1 MTAALQ
7 AEWTKLR
14 TVRSTPWSLLIVAA
28 LTIGLGAFICSMNK
42 TQGHTTG
49 GDTDL
54 VALSLSGAY
63 FGQLAAAALGVF
75 AIAAEHSTG
84 TIRATLAASPR
95 RGQVLGAK
103 VALVGVLVLFA
114 GGIATLGAFVLGQ
127 PILRG
132 NGFSSANGWPVNTL
146 ADGAALRSVVNVALY
161 MALIALLG
169 LGVGAIVRHS
179 AGAMAIVFAV
189 LFGPFIVAAML
200 PEHAWRAMMDHAP
213 TAGLSGQEHG
223 APSSPWIGLA
233 VTGLWVAAT
242 LSVAWWLMRRRDA

>member
-14 TVRSTPWSLLIVAA
+14 TVRSTPWSLVIVAA
-28 LTIGLGAFICSMNK
+28 LTIGLGAFICSTN
-42 TQGHTTG
+42 HTEGGG
-49 GDTDL
+49 GDTDV

-63 FGQLAAAALGVF
+63 FGQLAAAALGIF

-84 TIRATLAASPR
+84 TIRATLAANPR

-103 VALVGVLVLFA
+103 IALVGGLVLGA
-114 GGIATLGAFVLGQ
+114 ALIATLGAFVVGQ
-127 PILRG
+127 PILHG
-132 NGFSSANGWPVNTL
+132 NGYEAASL
-146 ADGAALRSVVNVALY
+146 AEGPTLRSVGNVAAY

-179 AGAMAIVFAV
+179 AGAMAIVFAA
-189 LFGPFIVAAML
+189 LFGPFIIAAML
-200 PEHAWRAMMDHAP
+200 PERTWRALLAHAP

-223 APSSPWIGLA
+223 APSSPWMGLV
-233 VTGLWVAAT
+233 VTGLWAVVT
-242 LSVAWWLMRRRDA
+242 LGVAWWLMRRRDV